1 MEGVGHVMKIFSKDK
16 IPGTN
21 LYRINIDSDK
31 MLISGTKGSF
41 NVICARLYGLSYA
54 NYLRMCRDW
63 YGAQLVGKGSLYVV
77 PRFKDSKL
85 FDSLIE
91 DLNKRAELVLWDR
104 EHKDF
109 DEHLKTVEAF
119 HAVMRRLHGLP
130 DEEPHGLHSEF
141 HSELHSELHEPHD
154 DEFRTVNVVEPKE

>member
-1 MEGVGHVMKIFSKDK
+1 MKIFSKDK

-119 HAVMRRLHGLP
+119 HTVMRRLHGI
-130 DEEPHGLHSEF
+130 DDNGVYHEPNNELHN
-141 HSELHSELHEPHD
+141 ELHSELHSDFHKPHD